1 MKTEK
6 TDLDLLIDGNWS
18 ARNIIDGKPR
28 RVSAIGESDTS
39 DIYYAFVFEYGTME
53 CLVFQARF
61 EHDCEDHVLNL
72 MGFPMRY
79 KVTSFESG
87 TAVLDGLDSI
97 VEEINKLFSGKG
109 NIDRLWIRSVANSKP
124 IVRSYPRTQS
134 VGSGLNGLLHLKER
148 MDELQWAVM
157 DEGWMKPVEFIG
169 ELEDG
174 HLIIGLVGISAK
186 PGSGSDSVVICV
198 TGFGRDKFGRDNKI
212 FGPREIIK
220 GRTVAYTIRVYNM
233 KHAST
238 VQIKRF
244 ITRGGFMIDVKSK
257 TVKF

>member
-6 TDLDLLIDGNWS
+6 TDLDLLIDGNWR
-18 ARNIIDGKPR
+18 ARNIIDGKPSHI
-28 RVSAIGESDTS
+28 SAIGESDTS
-39 DIYYAFVFEYGTME
+39 DIYYAFVLEYGTME
-53 CLVFQARF
+53 CLVFPARF

-72 MGFPMRY
+72 MGFPMRF

-124 IVRSYPRTQS
+124 IVRSYPRIQP

-148 MDELQWAVM
+148 MDESQWEVM
-157 DEGWMKPVEFIG
+157 DEGWRKPVEFIG

-174 HLIIGLVGISAK
+174 RLIIGLVGLPK
-186 PGSGSDSVVICV
+186 PGIGPESVIICM
-198 TGFGRDKFGRDNKI
+198 TGFGMDNKI

-220 GRTVAYTIRVYNM
+220 GRTMAYTIRAYNM
-233 KHAST
+233 KHAET

-244 ITRGGFMIDVKSK
+244 ITRNGFMIDVKSE